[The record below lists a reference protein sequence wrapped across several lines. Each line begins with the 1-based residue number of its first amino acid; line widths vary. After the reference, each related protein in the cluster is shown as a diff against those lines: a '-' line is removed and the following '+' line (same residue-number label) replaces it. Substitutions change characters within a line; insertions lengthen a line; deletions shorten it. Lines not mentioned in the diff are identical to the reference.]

1 MSSDPIQQGYMAY
14 INGECEDSN
23 PYNVNLDSDRYF
35 DWLDGYA
42 DARADTA
49 RRVKRSLKM
58 EELKLKARNR
68 LINIL
73 ISMVFVAACFIIGT
87 LLRYLIG

>member
-14 INGECEDSN
+14 INGEHDTAN
-23 PYNVNLDSDRYF
+23 PYDIILDTDRYF

-42 DARADTA
+42 DARADTS
-49 RRVKRSLKM
+49 RRVKRSLKI

-73 ISMVFVAACFIIGT
+73 ISIVFVAACFIIGT
-87 LLRYLIG
+87 LVRYLLR

>member
-1 MSSDPIQQGYMAY
+1 MNSDPIQQGYMAY
-14 INGECEDSN
+14 INGEYDTAN
-23 PYNVNLDSDRYF
+23 PYDIILDTDRYF

-42 DARADTA
+42 DAQADTA
-49 RRVKRSLKM
+49 RRAKRSLKI
-58 EELKLKARNR
+58 EEIKLKARNR

-87 LLRYLIG
+87 LLRYLIR

>member
-14 INGECEDSN
+14 INGEHDTAN
-23 PYNVNLDSDRYF
+23 PYDIILDTDRYF

-42 DARADTA
+42 DARADTS
-49 RRVKRSLKM
+49 RRVKRSLKI

-87 LLRYLIG
+87 LLRYLLE

>member
-14 INGECEDSN
+14 INGECDTTN
-23 PYNVNLDSDRYF
+23 PYDVILDTDRYF

-42 DARADTA
+42 DAQADTA
-49 RRVKRSLKM
+49 RRVKRSLKI

-68 LINIL
+68 IINIL

-87 LLRYLIG
+87 LLRYLIR

>member
-14 INGECEDSN
+14 INGEHDTAN
-23 PYNVNLDSDRYF
+23 PYDIILDTDRYF

-42 DARADTA
+42 DARADTS
-49 RRVKRSLKM
+49 RRAKRSLKI
-58 EELKLKARNR
+58 EELKLKTRNR

>member
-14 INGECEDSN
+14 INGEHDTAN
-23 PYNVNLDSDRYF
+23 PYDIILDTDRYF

-49 RRVKRSLKM
+49 RRAKRSLKI
-58 EELKLKARNR
+58 EELKLKARNS

-87 LLRYLIG
+87 LLRYLIR

>member
-14 INGECEDSN
+14 IKGECDTAN
-23 PYNVNLDSDRYF
+23 PYDVILDTDRYF

-42 DARADTA
+42 DAQADTA
-49 RRVKRSLKM
+49 RRAKRSLKI

-87 LLRYLIG
+87 LLRYLLE

>member
-1 MSSDPIQQGYMAY
+1 MNSDPIHQGYMAY
-14 INGECEDSN
+14 INGECDTAN
-23 PYNVNLDSDRYF
+23 PYDILLDADRYF

-49 RRVKRSLKM
+49 KRVKRSLKIKD
-58 EELKLKARNR
+58 LKLKAYNR

-73 ISMVFVAACFIIGT
+73 ISMVFVAVCFIIGT
-87 LLRYLIG
+87 LLRYLLE

>member
-14 INGECEDSN
+14 INGECDTAN
-23 PYNVNLDSDRYF
+23 PYDIILDTDRYF

-42 DARADTA
+42 DARADTS
-49 RRVKRSLKM
+49 RRAKRSLKI

-73 ISMVFVAACFIIGT
+73 ISMVFVASCFIIGT

>member
-14 INGECEDSN
+14 INGECDTAN
-23 PYNVNLDSDRYF
+23 PYDVILDTDCYF

-49 RRVKRSLKM
+49 RRVKRSLKI

-87 LLRYLIG
+87 LLRYLIR

>member
-14 INGECEDSN
+14 INGEHDTAN
-23 PYNVNLDSDRYF
+23 PYDIILDTDRYF

-42 DARADTA
+42 DARADTS
-49 RRVKRSLKM
+49 RRVKRSLKI

-73 ISMVFVAACFIIGT
+73 ISMVFVVACFIIGT